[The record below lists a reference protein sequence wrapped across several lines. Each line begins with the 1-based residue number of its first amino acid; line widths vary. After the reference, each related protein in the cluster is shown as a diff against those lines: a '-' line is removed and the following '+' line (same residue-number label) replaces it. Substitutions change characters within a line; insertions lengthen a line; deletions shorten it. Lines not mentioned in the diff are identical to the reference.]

1 MIFSTMSRE
10 HKRQILS
17 PLLGAA
23 LVAFVLCQRHAGIL
37 LGLVLPILI
46 IWLPY
51 SIGVSVLNPQRR
63 PLQLPQMAIWIVAV
77 VTIVSVHYVR
87 HVVTRHNADEIVT
100 TINNYTAQH
109 GHCPATTDDI
119 GITRQE
125 LTAKLGFWS
134 DYGCREGK
142 QTFFYGVTYVP
153 YDTYSYN
160 FAKATWNRS

>member
-23 LVAFVLCQRHAGIL
+23 LVAFVLCQRHAGIG
-37 LGLVLPILI
+37 LGLVLPLLI

-51 SIGVSVLNPQRR
+51 SIFVSVFHPQRR
-63 PLQLPQMAIWIVAV
+63 PLQLAQMAIWTGAV

-100 TINNYTAQH
+100 TINKYTAQH

-125 LTAKLGFWS
+125 LKAKLGLS
-134 DYGCREGK
+134 YYECKDGK
-142 QTFFYGVTYVP
+142 QTFVYGVTYMP

-160 FAKATWNRS
+160 FAKATWNRG